1 MDPQFSTLQILALPI
16 IGTLIGWITNY
27 LAITMLF
34 RPKKPLNILG
44 LKLQGL
50 IPMRKSD
57 LAKAIAETIEDSLL
71 TVDDIKGS
79 LLSPQSL
86 DSLTALLRGKI
97 DTVLDN
103 ILAKNSML
111 GMFLGQGD
119 LRNTIVKIL
128 EEELTKLLPTLIDKA
143 GEQLTSSLH
152 IKQIIEDKI
161 KNFDLDTI
169 ETLIRRIANKE
180 LKAIEILGGV
190 LGFVVGAI
198 EAIWLFL

>member
-1 MDPQFSTLQILALPI
+1 MDSQFSTLQILALPI
-16 IGTLIGWITNY
+16 IGALIGWITNY

-34 RPKKPLNILG
+34 RPKKPLRIFG

-50 IPMRKSD
+50 IPMRKTD
-57 LAKAIAETIEDSLL
+57 LAKAIAETIEDTLL

-143 GEQLTSSLH
+143 GEQLTSSLQ

-161 KNFDLDTI
+161 TNFDLDTI

-180 LKAIEILGGV
+180 LKAIEVLGGV
-190 LGFVVGAI
+190 LGFIVGAI
-198 EAIWLFL
+198 EAVWLFF